1 MKKCITIILMLALLL
16 GLCACGS
23 EPAPAT
29 EGTIPSI
36 GLTVGYGR
44 ELIMPKT
51 DIMLGGY
58 GDSNRI
64 STGFL
69 DYLYC
74 TCIAM
79 SYGDETVLLFTQDL
93 VRSYEPWVEKARV
106 LITAAT
112 GIPADRIM
120 ICSTHTHSAPETNS
134 NDAATAA
141 YLELYLQAMQNAAVA
156 ALEDR
161 VPTAL
166 YGGKTKLE
174 NMNFVRHYLLSNG
187 TYAGSNFGDFNS
199 GTIVDHAGEPDN
211 EMQLVKF
218 DRAGDKKDILLV
230 NWQAHPDHSKSLGFT
245 SLSADFIGPLRNKL
259 ENETGMQV
267 AYFTG
272 DTGDINPFSKM
283 SSDNHGLS
291 WKQYGEKLAD
301 YAMEMLPSLTAIT
314 GDGIQAKQVIFEYA
328 QNHSN
333 EDKLGEAQQVVAL
346 GNTTA
351 GNVLAKD
358 LGLGTYVEASNVL
371 QRVKRPATDT
381 MELNAFNIAGMS
393 FITVP
398 YEMFGASGMHIK
410 ENSPFEITLI
420 FGNAND
426 WNSYCAT
433 EAAYDYMSYES
444 SAGFFARGCA
454 EAAAEQ
460 FIDMLKSLK

>member
-1 MKKCITIILMLALLL
+1 MKKCITIILTLALLL
-16 GLCACGS
+16 GLCACGGETAPGT
-23 EPAPAT
+23 EPSIPAT
-29 EGTIPSI
+29 

-51 DIMLGGY
+51 PVMLGGY
-58 GDSNRI
+58 GDTNRI
-64 STGFL
+64 STDFL

-79 SYGDETVLLFTQDL
+79 SDGDETVLLFTQDL

-112 GIPADRIM
+112 GIPADHIM

-134 NDAATAA
+134 NDAATAT

-156 ALEDR
+156 ALADR
-161 VPTAL
+161 SPATL
-166 YGGKTKLE
+166 SGGKTKLE
-174 NMNFVRHYLLSNG
+174 NMNFVRHYLLSDG
-187 TYAGSNFGDFNS
+187 SYAGSNFGNFNA
-199 GTIVDHAGEPDN
+199 GTIVGHAADPDN
-211 EMQLVKF
+211 EMILVKF
-218 DRAGDKKDILLV
+218 ARSGDKKDILMV
-230 NWQAHPDHSKSLGFT
+230 NWQAHPDHSQSLGFT
-245 SLSADFIGPLRNKL
+245 SLSADFIGPLRTKL

-283 SSDNHGLS
+283 PSDNHGLS
-291 WKQYGEKLAD
+291 WNQYGEKLAE
-301 YAMEMLPSLTAIT
+301 YAIGMLPSLTPIE
-314 GDGIQAKQVIFEYA
+314 GEGIQAKQVIFEYPL
-328 QNHSN
+328 NHAN

-346 GNTTA
+346 GNTIA
-351 GNVLAKD
+351 GNALAKD

-381 MELNAFNIAGMS
+381 LELNAFNIAGMA
-393 FITVP
+393 FVTAP

-410 ENSPFEITLI
+410 ENSPFDITMI

-454 EAAAEQ
+454 EAAADQ
-460 FIDMLKSLK
+460 FIDMLKSIK

>member
-1 MKKCITIILMLALLL
+1 MKKCITMILTLALLL
-16 GLCACGS
+16 GLCACGNDANPES
-23 EPAPAT
+23 TGASVAAT
-29 EGTIPSI
+29 

-44 ELIMPKT
+44 ELIMPKEPV
-51 DIMLGGY
+51 MLGGY
-58 GDSNRI
+58 GDSSRI

-79 SYGDETVLLFTQDL
+79 SYEDETVLLFTQDL

-134 NDAATAA
+134 NNAATMA
-141 YLELYLQAMQNAAVA
+141 YLELYLEAMVTAAEG
-156 ALEDR
+156 ALADR
-161 VPTAL
+161 APTTLHGA
-166 YGGKTKLE
+166 KTNLE
-174 NMNFVRHYLLSNG
+174 NMNFIRHYLLSDG
-187 TYAGSNFGDFNS
+187 SYAGSNFGDFNA
-199 GTIVDHAGEPDN
+199 GAIVDHAGDPDN

-218 DRAGDKKDILLV
+218 DREGDKKDILLV

-245 SLSADFIGPLRNKL
+245 SLSADFIGPLRTKL
-259 ENETGMQV
+259 EKETGMEV

-283 SSDNHGLS
+283 SDNHGLD
-291 WKQYGEKLAD
+291 WKKYGEKLAD
-301 YAMEMLPSLTAIT
+301 YAMELLPSLTPIT
-314 GDGIQAKQVIFEYA
+314 GTGIQAKQVMFEYA

-333 EDKLGEAQQVVAL
+333 EDKLSEAQQVVAL
-346 GNTTA
+346 GNTAA
-351 GNVLAKD
+351 GNALAKE
-358 LGLGTYVEASNVL
+358 LGLGTYSEASNVL
-371 QRVKRPATDT
+371 QRVKRPETDT
-381 MELNAFNIAGMS
+381 LELNAFNIAGMS
-393 FITVP
+393 FITAP
-398 YEMFGASGMHIK
+398 YEMFAASGMYIK
-410 ENSPFEITLI
+410 ENSPFDITLI

-433 EAAYDYMSYES
+433 EAAYDYISYES

-454 EAAAEQ
+454 EACADQ
-460 FIDMLKSLK
+460 FVEMLKSIK